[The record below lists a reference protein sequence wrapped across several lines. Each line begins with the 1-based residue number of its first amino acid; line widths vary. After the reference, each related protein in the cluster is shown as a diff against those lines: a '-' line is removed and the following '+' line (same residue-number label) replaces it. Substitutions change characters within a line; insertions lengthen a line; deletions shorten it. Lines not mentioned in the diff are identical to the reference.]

1 MYPSCLLS
9 WKVIFIREV
18 NSAYHTYWLVS
29 LEVIR
34 KSYSPPRS
42 RKDKI
47 VRHRFNFRAFYGILT
62 HFWVVCTMIIFL
74 LSVGGSGINKL
85 VISPLIRLYF
95 KSRCLRKIKN
105 EGLYFSLTVSW
116 RKSMKSRP
124 LKPKPENLAFA
135 FALNKANTCFFDSPC
150 ASSMVFLAKYL
161 STM

>member
-1 MYPSCLLS
+1 M
-9 WKVIFIREV
+9 FIREV

-62 HFWVVCTMIIFL
+62 YFWVVCTMIIFL

-105 EGLYFSLTVSW
+105 EGLYFSLTVS
-116 RKSMKSRP
+116 
-124 LKPKPENLAFA
+124 
-135 FALNKANTCFFDSPC
+135 
-150 ASSMVFLAKYL
+150 
-161 STM
+161 